1 MENIKKQGEKIE
13 ERIIVG
19 IDVNAINE
27 NVRIDSIRE
36 SKRFQEPKKNFWIL
50 ECANKKINIGRDT
63 IIVNFVLFK
72 SMLKYASFIV

>member
-1 MENIKKQGEKIE
+1 LKIVENIKKQGEKIE

-36 SKRFQEPKKNFWIL
+36 SKRFQEL
-50 ECANKKINIGRDT
+50 KKISG
-63 IIVNFVLFK
+63 F
-72 SMLKYASFIV
+72 